1 MAASRW
7 FRQIDDGFA
16 MVQTELRDGDDGVE
30 RSRWSRS
37 TTALRDRDELRLRD
51 GWTESQPSHDRDGD
65 GDEGVD
71 RSRCPSSLC
80 QCSSFSL
87 FSESSYSSCLCRWFE
102 LQAHQFHSGV

>member
-51 GWTESQPSHDRDGD
+51 GSDRTSGRAS
-65 GDEGVD
+65 
-71 RSRCPSSLC
+71 RSRW
-80 QCSSFSL
+80 
-87 FSESSYSSCLCRWFE
+87 RRRR
-102 LQAHQFHSGV
+102 GR